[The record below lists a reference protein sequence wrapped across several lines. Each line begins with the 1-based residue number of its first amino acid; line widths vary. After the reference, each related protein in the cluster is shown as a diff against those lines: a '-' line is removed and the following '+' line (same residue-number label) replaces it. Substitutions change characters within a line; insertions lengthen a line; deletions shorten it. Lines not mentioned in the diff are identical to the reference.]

1 MKSRVKVSVAMLMG
15 VTLAAC
21 ATAPN
26 LGPRSQPRSVDH
38 YAAEKSLAALQGE
51 EARDVM
57 AWPADDWWQSYG
69 DEQLAQLIEEGLRD
83 SPTMAVARARVLRAE
98 GIAQGTGAALLPSV
112 AIGATAAYSKP
123 SYNTGLPVPP
133 ALHGWNDSGR
143 IGFDAA
149 FELDF
154 WGKHRAALSAAIG
167 EVRASEADMAASKL
181 LLASA
186 IADAYSQ
193 LSALHA
199 DRDVLERTLGLREQT
214 LALVKRRHE
223 YGYDSEADLRQA
235 EAGPPTARAQLIQA
249 DERIVLMRSRIA
261 ALIGAGP
268 DRALDIARPMA
279 SANGATRIPNE
290 LPAALIG
297 RRPDLVAARL
307 RAEAAA
313 KRIDVAVAQFR
324 PNVNLLA
331 VLGQQSLGLDNV
343 FANGSSTGSIGAAI
357 SLPVFDGGRREGS
370 YRIARAEYEAA
381 VASYDATLSRAIY
394 EVANVLLQQR
404 AVELRL
410 DEELAAVNAN
420 ERALELA
427 RARFTAGAANLQ
439 SVLIA
444 EDRLLSSQR
453 VLSADEAR
461 KLTLEIGL
469 VRALGGGWSVS
480 HSR

>member
-1 MKSRVKVSVAMLMG
+1 VTGRIKVSVAMLVC

-21 ATAPN
+21 ATVPD
-26 LGPRSQPRSVDH
+26 LGPQSQTRSVEH
-38 YAAEKSLAALQGE
+38 YASEKSLAALQGDQTPD
-51 EARDVM
+51 ATV
-57 AWPADDWWQSYG
+57 WPAEYWWKSYG
-69 DEQLAQLIEEGLRD
+69 DTQLEQLIEEGLRN
-83 SPTMAVARARVLRAE
+83 SPSMAVARARVLRAE
-98 GIAQGTGAALLPSV
+98 GFARASGAALLPSV
-112 AIGATAAYSKP
+112 ALGATAAYLKP

-143 IGFDAA
+143 IGLDAA

-154 WGKHRAALSAAIG
+154 WGKHRAALSAALG
-167 EVRASEADMAASKL
+167 AVRASEADMAASQL
-181 LLASA
+181 LLVAA

-199 DRDVLERTLGLREQT
+199 DRDVLGRTLALREQT

-223 YGYDSEADLRQA
+223 FGYDSEADLRQA

-249 DERIVLMRSRIA
+249 DERIVLMRSRIV

-268 DRALDIARPMA
+268 DRSLDIARPTA
-279 SANGATRIPNE
+279 RARGAPRVPTE
-290 LPAALIG
+290 LPVALVG
-297 RRPDLVAARL
+297 RRPDLAAARL

-357 SLPVFDGGRREGS
+357 SLPVFDGGRRAGG
-370 YRIARAEYEAA
+370 YQIARAEYEAA
-381 VASYDATLSRAIY
+381 VASYDATLTQAIY
-394 EVANVLLQQR
+394 DVANVLVQQR

-410 DEELAAVNAN
+410 EEEMAAANAN

-427 RARFTAGAANLQ
+427 RARFTAGAADLQ

-444 EDRLLSSQR
+444 EDRLLTSQR

-461 KLTLEIGL
+461 RLPLEIAL
-469 VRALGGGWSVS
+469 ARALGGGWEAP
-480 HSR
+480 RER